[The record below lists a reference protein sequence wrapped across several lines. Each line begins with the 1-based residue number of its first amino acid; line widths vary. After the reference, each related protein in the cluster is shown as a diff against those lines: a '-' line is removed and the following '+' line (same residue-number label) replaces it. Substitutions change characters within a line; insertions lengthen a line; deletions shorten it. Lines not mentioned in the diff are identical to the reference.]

1 MQKELTVTF
10 SPVRSSSKPELSA
23 PILNVPPEIITIPGG
38 QVLTVSANAGELVNS
53 DMSATT

>member
-10 SPVRSSSKPELSA
+10 SPVRSSSKPESSA
-23 PILNVPPEIITIPGG
+23 PILNVPPEINIIPGEQG
-38 QVLTVSANAGELVNS
+38 LMVSANAGELVNS